1 MTREFKPTMSGYCLD
16 ISQVSYYLPLEEFEF
31 NKAKLL
37 CLLKIQINLLQEK
50 ISAMTKEYNA
60 DSVFEQMKQCKT
72 KTGHYW

>member
-16 ISQVSYYLPLEEFEF
+16 ISQVSYYLLLEEFEF
-31 NKAKLL
+31 NTAKLL
-37 CLLKIQINLLQEK
+37 CLLKIKINLLQEK
-50 ISAMTKEYNA
+50 NSAMTKDNA